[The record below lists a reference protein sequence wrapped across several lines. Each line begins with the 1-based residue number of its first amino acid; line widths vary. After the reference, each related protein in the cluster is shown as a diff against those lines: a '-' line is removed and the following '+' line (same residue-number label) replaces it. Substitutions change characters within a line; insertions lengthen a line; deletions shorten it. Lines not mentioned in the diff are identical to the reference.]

1 MSFFSK
7 LKQTYQFILKDKVI
21 HELGLN
27 SKFGPGYLSI
37 QIKQQPTG
45 ATYLAVKAKGG
56 EATVWVPLEFD
67 EFEKAIEFVKTHKG
81 T

>member
-1 MSFFSK
+1 MSFLSR

-37 QIKQQPTG
+37 QIKQQPIG
-45 ATYLAVKAKGG
+45 AT
-56 EATVWVPLEFD
+56 
-67 EFEKAIEFVKTHKG
+67 
-81 T
+81 